1 MGLFSFAKDV
11 GDKIFHRNKDNDQAA
26 NQTQPQ
32 AQTQAAP
39 SAQNTAPNVQVS
51 APAEPNPQEIAN
63 LLIKRIQQYAKVD
76 ALSVNYDGNT
86 DTVTINGTAATQ
98 ADREKAILAAG
109 NVQHVE
115 HVQDNMSVVQPAA
128 ESRMYTV
135 KSGDTL
141 SKIAKEMYGD
151 ANQYNKIF
159 EANQPL
165 LSDPNKIYPGQVLRI
180 PE

>member
-1 MGLFSFAKDV
+1 MGLFSFGKNV
-11 GDKIFHRNKDNDQAA
+11 GDKIFNRNQKQET
-26 NQTQPQ
+26 NQTAPASQPTG
-32 AQTQAAP
+32 A
-39 SAQNTAPNVQVS
+39 AQNQAPQVNVS
-51 APAEPNPQEIAN
+51 TPAEPNPQEIAN

-76 ALSVNYDGNT
+76 NLSVNYDGNT

-98 ADREKAILAAG
+98 ADREKAVLAAG

-115 HVQDNMSVVQPAA
+115 HVQDNMSVLQPAA

-159 EANQPL
+159 QANQPL